1 MSADNWTICPQCSKT
16 YRSRAAVGKQALNDA
31 YGKVSL
37 EEYQNLQDN
46 FHNVVKEED
55 DLEETLREDYQQG
68 IRQGTYSVSITLHVQ
83 YAVLI
88 MNMNLK
94 KRYCNE
100 SSRNFW

>member
-16 YRSRAAVGKQALNDA
+16 YRSRAAAGKQALNDA

-68 IRQGTYSVSITLHVQ
+68 ISQGTYSVFYHASCTACGFDYEYEFEEEIL
-83 YAVLI
+83 
-88 MNMNLK
+88 
-94 KRYCNE
+94 
-100 SSRNFW
+100 